1 MLRALVGQRAA
12 RDILH
17 AGDFYEP
24 EEALR
29 LGLVD
34 AVRPAD
40 DVLDYSIRYA
50 RSLGSIPGEVYSQIK
65 SNRVEPTRGEIETG
79 VDSRDG
85 DFINAW
91 YSPATQEKLRQAEKK
106 F

>member
-1 MLRALVGQRAA
+1 
-12 RDILH
+12 
-17 AGDFYEP
+17 
-24 EEALR
+24 
-29 LGLVD
+29 
-34 AVRPAD
+34 
-40 DVLDYSIRYA
+40 
-50 RSLGSIPGEVYSQIK
+50 
-65 SNRVEPTRGEIETG
+65 VEPTRGEIETG